1 MNAFLRRLLDYDA
14 TDVLLEVCQGQMQLI
29 HEQRAEMALRE
40 LEHLRHIR
48 DLIVQFRQQIEM
60 PEDEVIP
67 GLDAAIVD
75 MNDSLA
81 RMEEHIA

>member
-1 MNAFLRRLLDYDA
+1 MNAFLRRLLNYDA
-14 TDVLLEVCQGQMQLI
+14 TDTLLEICQGQMQI
-29 HEQRAEMALRE
+29 IQEQREEMALRE
-40 LEHLRHIR
+40 LEHVRHIR
-48 DLIVQFRQQIEM
+48 DIIVQFRQQIEM
-60 PEDEVIP
+60 PEEDVIP